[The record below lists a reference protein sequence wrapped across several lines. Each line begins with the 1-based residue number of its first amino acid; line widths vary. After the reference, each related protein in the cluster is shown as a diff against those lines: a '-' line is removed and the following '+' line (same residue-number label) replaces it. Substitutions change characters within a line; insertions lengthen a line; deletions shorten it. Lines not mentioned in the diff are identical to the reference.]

1 VEAKPEP
8 EAAESA
14 EAEAEPEPE
23 AAESLKVEPE
33 GVSSVDD
40 IVYSKGVIAKI
51 SNMSDNNSRIC
62 LSLFEIMLPV
72 CIL

>member
-1 VEAKPEP
+1 MEAKPEP

-14 EAEAEPEPE
+14 EAEPEPE
-23 AAESLKVEPE
+23 AAESLKVAPE
-33 GVSSVDD
+33 GVLSVDD